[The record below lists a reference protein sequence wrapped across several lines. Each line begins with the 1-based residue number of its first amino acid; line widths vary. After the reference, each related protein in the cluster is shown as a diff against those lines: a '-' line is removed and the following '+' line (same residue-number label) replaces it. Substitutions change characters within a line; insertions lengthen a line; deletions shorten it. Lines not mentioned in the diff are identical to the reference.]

1 MGTPGTLTT
10 VGLLALGM
18 RLWAAAPVG
27 EAGSSGLTKAGN
39 GGGRR
44 QERKAREDGSLLP
57 LGLYFR
63 IKGF

>member
-1 MGTPGTLTT
+1 MGTPGTRTT
-10 VGLLALGM
+10 VRLPAPAM
-18 RLWAAAPVG
+18 RLWAAARVG

-39 GGGRR
+39 GGRRR

-57 LGLYFR
+57 LDLYFR

>member
-10 VGLLALGM
+10 VGLPALGM
-18 RLWAAAPVG
+18 RLWAAARVG

>member
-1 MGTPGTLTT
+1 MGTPGTITT
-10 VGLLALGM
+10 VGLPALGM

-44 QERKAREDGSLLP
+44 QEP
-57 LGLYFR
+57 FQPN
-63 IKGF
+63 